1 MATRPPRVGS
11 NCWPYDDPVPNGA
24 ERLSAALA
32 RLHSWPLLSAWLRKP
47 HSSVCGSEAIWLTDL
62 SEVGVGVQRAGLRVV
77 GQRQVVE
84 RHGGVLQRL
93 VERRALLDQHLGDAV
108 DVGDVLAEDVAVLL
122 DEGRD
127 VAEADRQVVQRRRQL
142 LLLAGEQV
150 GDVGERLV
158 ELPHGLVVGRQG
170 AEEALEL
177 TGRAEQRLLVVVEGL
192 AQGAEVLD
200 GLVELRALAAE
211 VLGGGG
217 EQVGQG
223 AVLVRAVGAECD
235 VQLVEAGVDLVE
247 LQRYAGVLVLEDGAV
262 GELGAALVDRG
273 ELDVAVTDDGRRHD
287 HGLGVGRDVDAVVVV
302 HLDDHVGAA
311 RRDLVDGPDLDAE
324 HLDRA
329 ALVDRDGAREV
340 RGELLGLLGAEHGE
354 PGGHHEGKD
363 AERDDQPLG
372 QVRTAHPTPP
382 PFSRSGAGGMF
393 WM

>member
-1 MATRPPRVGS
+1 MALPSSMATRPPRVGS

-108 DVGDVLAEDVAVLL
+108 DVRDVLAEDVAVLL

-170 AEEALEL
+170 ADEALEL

-192 AQGAEVLD
+192 AEGAEVLD

-211 VLGGGG
+211 VLGGGV

-223 AVLVRAVGAECD
+223 AVLVGAVGAERD
-235 VQLVEAGVDLVE
+235 VELVEAGVDLVE
-247 LQRYAGVLVLEDGAV
+247 LERYAGVLVLEDGAV

-311 RRDLVDGPDLDAE
+311 RRDLVDGADLDAE

-340 RGELLGLLGAEHGE
+340 RGERLGL
-354 PGGHHEGKD
+354 
-363 AERDDQPLG
+363 R
-372 QVRTAHPTPP
+372 RC
-382 PFSRSGAGGMF
+382 
-393 WM
+393 